1 MIPGE
6 GYSTGGRVGDKLGGE
21 WCDCEG
27 PNRKPGPMAQH
38 DADAFLIE
46 SVQRG
51 DQDAWREVIDRYQ
64 GRLVSFARRML
75 AQRGDAEDVVQETF
89 LGLLRSLGNYD
100 RSRSL
105 ETYLFSIL
113 RHKLSDQIRRRDRGQ
128 RQSLDSLEV
137 DDADGEWVDRDSPS
151 DYVAEREN
159 ISSQRAALVEALR
172 QWVDICC
179 DQKRFQELLVVE
191 MLMVLGLRNKEVAAD
206 LELSET
212 AVAGIKFRVLEQWR
226 KITQGA
232 SAARDWDE
240 ADLAADSTVARIWR
254 EEGISCL
261 KRSTLGRYLLQV
273 LDDEWTSY
281 VTFHVDR
288 ADCDRCQANLEDLRS
303 EDDRDAAWRA
313 QLRERC
319 FASSVGFLSK
329 Q

>member
-1 MIPGE
+1 
-6 GYSTGGRVGDKLGGE
+6 
-21 WCDCEG
+21 
-27 PNRKPGPMAQH
+27 MAQQ
-38 DADAFLIE
+38 DADAFLIQ

-51 DQDAWREVIDRYQ
+51 DQDAWREVIERYQ

-100 RSRSL
+100 TSRSL

-113 RHKLSDQIRRRDRGQ
+113 RHKLSDQIRRREKGR
-128 RQSLDSLEV
+128 RESLDTLEV
-137 DDADGEWVDRDSPS
+137 DDGGGAWVDRDSPS
-151 DYVAEREN
+151 DYVSEQEN
-159 ISSQRAALVEALR
+159 VSSQRAALVAALR
-172 QWVDICC
+172 QWVDLCC

-191 MLMVLGLRNKEVAAD
+191 MLVVLGMRNKEVASD
-206 LELSET
+206 LDLTET

-232 SAARDWDE
+232 PGARDWEE

-261 KRSTLGRYLLQV
+261 KRSTLGRYLLAV
-273 LDDEWTSY
+273 LDDEWNSY
-281 VTFHVDR
+281 VKFHVEQ

-329 Q
+329 K